1 MPSSVQRPVEP
12 RAAAEERGAVG
23 REQAGGAVERHLHD
37 ALVLAVEELLERL
50 QARERHERLALALG
64 EQVELRRDVAERVP
78 LDRAAGEDRAEDERQ
93 REREQRDER
102 DRGEQPRPQRLQ
114 PHGRTAL

>member
-1 MPSSVQRPVEP
+1 MQRPVEP
-12 RAAAEERGAVG
+12 RAAAKERGAVG

-37 ALVLAVEELLERL
+37 ALVLPVEELLERL

-64 EQVELRRDVAERVP
+64 EEVELGGDVAERVP
-78 LDRAAGEDRAEDERQ
+78 LDGAAGEDRAEDERQ

-114 PHGRTAL
+114 FHGRTAL